1 MISTS
6 LMIRCAQQH
15 TDMRLDYEDFKKLQ
29 KDVIDDVA
37 EATVRQEGD
46 IQNLGDQ
53 VRQLETHMCS
63 RMTPATSNE
72 TFLMEEFKNA
82 DIGAIDWHFACELC
96 STGRF
101 KSLLAVKQM
110 ATRCGIKYEGF

>member
-53 VRQLETHMCS
+53 VRQLEVHMCS

-72 TFLMEEFKNA
+72 HFLMDEFKNA
-82 DIGAIDWHFACELC
+82 GIDAIEASACC
-96 STGRF
+96 HRG
-101 KSLLAVKQM
+101 SLGGHSWW
-110 ATRCGIKYEGF
+110 R

>member
-63 RMTPATSNE
+63 RMTPATNNE
-72 TFLMEEFKNA
+72 HFLMDAVKNA
-82 DIGAIDWHFACELC
+82 EIDIIDWHFACDLC
-96 STGRF
+96 STGRY
-101 KSLLAVKQM
+101 KSLMAIKQM
-110 ATRCGIKYEGF
+110 ATRCGIQYHGF